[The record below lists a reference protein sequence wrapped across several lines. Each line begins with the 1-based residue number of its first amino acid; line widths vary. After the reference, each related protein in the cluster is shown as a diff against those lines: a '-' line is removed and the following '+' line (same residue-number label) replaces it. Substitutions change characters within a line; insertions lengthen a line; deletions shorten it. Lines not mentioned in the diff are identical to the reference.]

1 MSLFAPPA
9 PAKPDR
15 RTRWRALPW
24 ATLGRAA
31 LQGAAVALLLW
42 PLTRASGLLAA
53 FAGTAA
59 GVALGQRAAGS
70 RLRTPAL
77 IALAGLLAL
86 VARGAASIATGPSA
100 LPVALGPARAL
111 ALSEAILWGG
121 VAFAVFGALR
131 ACAVRLPALA
141 VLEAAVVAAGFG
153 AVVAGHRDGMVHRP
167 LALSNWAW
175 ARGIDPVSVLL
186 VLGGIAGLL
195 SAALLLHEPRRRRA
209 PLHLAGFLLLAAA
222 LVLVV
227 RVTGTPRAQAG
238 SELGLQG
245 QPKQGWEPQQR
256 TGNPGGGEGAR
267 GERDDLPFE
276 AEDPQSG
283 ANAPVA
289 VVLLHGDYSP
299 PSGAFYLRQ
308 TAFSQFNGRRLV
320 KATRDDVDTDLLGGF
335 PARRES
341 LRTAPPLSDQRAAL
355 RTTVGLL
362 ADHPVPFALDSPAAV
377 WPAQNPDPRRFRL
390 AYGVESR
397 VLTLPYDRML
407 RRAARAPGWSEAQWR
422 HYTDS
427 PTDPRY
433 RALADEIVASRL
445 GPDWVHDPLAQA
457 IAIKMWLDKEGIYSR
472 RSRHDDDAPDP
483 VASFLF
489 GDKTGY
495 CVHFAHAATFLLR
508 SRGVATRVAAGY
520 ALSEADRGS
529 GSTLL
534 VRGGD
539 AHAWPEV
546 YVEGVGWV
554 VVDITP
560 ERSLDPPRESPDAGL
575 QRMLGQSLRETTGE
589 LQEAGDGAPPFT
601 WEDLRALLLRGLL
614 VLLAA
619 AYGFKAWRAL
629 APRLRRRQAWRLA
642 YREALD
648 RLAEVGLRRA
658 TGESREGFARRVAPL
673 APEFDALTRGHLA
686 VALGSRQHPPAAA
699 LLGASDAV
707 RAALRARVP
716 RWRRWLGWL
725 DPTSTLFAR

>member
-1 MSLFAPPA
+1 MTLFSPPPPPTPRSNA
-9 PAKPDR
+9 
-15 RTRWRALPW
+15 WRALPW
-24 ATLGRAA
+24 ALAGRAT
-31 LQGAAVALLLW
+31 LLGVSVVLLLW

-53 FAGTAA
+53 FCGTAV
-59 GVALGQRAAGS
+59 GVVLGERAAAS

-77 IALAGLLAL
+77 LAL
-86 VARGAASIATGPSA
+86 CALLGLAAAGAASLATGPSA
-100 LPVALGPARAL
+100 LPLALGAHRAL
-111 ALSEAILWGG
+111 ALSEAVLWCGLTLAG
-121 VAFAVFGALR
+121 FVALR
-131 ACAVRLPALA
+131 ASARRLPALA
-141 VLEAAVVAAGFG
+141 VLEAGVVAAGFA

-195 SAALLLHEPRRRRA
+195 AAALLLNEPRRRRA

-222 LVLVV
+222 LVFVV

-245 QPKQGWEPQQR
+245 KPKQGWEPKPERQGSSGGNGAQR
-256 TGNPGGGEGAR
+256 GD
-267 GERDDLPFE
+267 RDDLPFKSE
-276 AEDPQSG
+276 YQQSG
-283 ANAPVA
+283 ADAPVA
-289 VVLLHGDYSP
+289 VLLLHGEYAP

-320 KATRDDVDTDLLGGF
+320 RATRDDVDTDLIGGF
-335 PARRES
+335 PARREN
-341 LRTAPPLSDQRAAL
+341 LAAAPPLSDQRTSL
-355 RTTVGLL
+355 RTTIGLL
-362 ADHPVPFALDSPAAV
+362 ADHPVPFALDAPAAV
-377 WPAQNPDPRRFRL
+377 WPAQNPDPKRFRL
-390 AYGVESR
+390 AYGVLSR

-407 RRAARAPGWSEAQWR
+407 SRSARAPGWSEAQWR
-422 HYTDS
+422 HYTAAPS
-427 PTDPRY
+427 DPRY
-433 RALADEIVASRL
+433 RELADQIVAGGLRAEWSL
-445 GPDWVHDPLAQA
+445 DPLAQA
-457 IAIKMWLDKEGIYSR
+457 IAVKMWLDKEGIYSR
-472 RSRHDDDAPDP
+472 RSRHDDDQPDP

-546 YVEGVGWV
+546 FVAGVGWV

-560 ERSLDPPRESPDAGL
+560 ERSLDPPRDSPDPGL
-575 QRMLGQSLRETTGE
+575 QRMLGQSLRETQGE
-589 LQEAGDGAPPFT
+589 LKEAEDGAPSFT
-601 WEDLRALLLRGLL
+601 WDDFLRGLRALLVA
-614 VLLAA
+614 VLLF
-619 AYGFKAWRAL
+619 AYAVKAWRAL
-629 APRLRRRQAWRLA
+629 APRLRTAQAWRLA

-658 TGESREGFARRVAPL
+658 TGETRESFAQRVLPTAP
-673 APEFDALTRGHLA
+673 AFVELTRGHLA
-686 VALGSRQHPPAAA
+686 TALGSRERPPAAA
-699 LLGASDAV
+699 LLGASHAV
-707 RAALRARVP
+707 RSALRERVP